1 MRTKGLCLIALA
13 IALVLLLSACSPIVE
28 EAPQRLTLY
37 TTFYPIYA
45 LTEMIVRDVP
55 DLELHCLVQPQ
66 DGCLRSYRLSDWDL
80 YMLSY
85 SADAVISGGY
95 GLENFS
101 DVLEML
107 SESQLSLIEVL
118 CDLPLYRGSEND
130 SEDASHFD
138 GSNPHLYMSIEG
150 TIQMLHNLATALSVI
165 DQRFADQYAANLETA
180 IVELEALKAA
190 FYEQTLV
197 CNGKK
202 AAVMNEALIYV
213 AQDCQMDIVA
223 TIQRES
229 GMDLYDDE
237 LGKCIAELDESGAEI
252 VLIEQQAPKP
262 LTDALETAGF
272 SVVRLDILSTHS
284 ETDGSQGYF
293 DAQIH
298 NMQAL
303 ADACTD

>member
-1 MRTKGLCLIALA
+1 
-13 IALVLLLSACSPIVE
+13 
-28 EAPQRLTLY
+28 
-37 TTFYPIYA
+37 
-45 LTEMIVRDVP
+45 
-55 DLELHCLVQPQ
+55 
-66 DGCLRSYRLSDWDL
+66 
-80 YMLSY
+80 
-85 SADAVISGGY
+85 
-95 GLENFS
+95 
-101 DVLEML
+101 
-107 SESQLSLIEVL
+107 
-118 CDLPLYRGSEND
+118 
-130 SEDASHFD
+130 
-138 GSNPHLYMSIEG
+138 
-150 TIQMLHNLATALSVI
+150 
-165 DQRFADQYAANLETA
+165 
-180 IVELEALKAA
+180 
-190 FYEQTLV
+190 
-197 CNGKK
+197 
-202 AAVMNEALIYV
+202 MNEALIYV